1 MSDLTPEYRPLQL
14 RKERSMQRK
23 HFEDVRFALIKRVIF
38 TIKFINILPSTPRPL
53 DFSNTFDLV
62 EAKSVAYLPLCR
74 GNELEECKIR
84 SIPRVYS
91 LVQQHRSIVL
101 PPDMSE
107 SLVTRKQRRTKVK
120 TGCAT
125 CRLVESHPQI

>member
-1 MSDLTPEYRPLQL
+1 
-14 RKERSMQRK
+14 MQRK

-53 DFSNTFDLV
+53 YFSNTFDLV

-84 SIPRVYS
+84 SILKVYS
-91 LVQQHRSIVL
+91 ATAQINRAT
-101 PPDMSE
+101 PDMSE

-125 CRLVESHPQI
+125 CRSVESHPQI